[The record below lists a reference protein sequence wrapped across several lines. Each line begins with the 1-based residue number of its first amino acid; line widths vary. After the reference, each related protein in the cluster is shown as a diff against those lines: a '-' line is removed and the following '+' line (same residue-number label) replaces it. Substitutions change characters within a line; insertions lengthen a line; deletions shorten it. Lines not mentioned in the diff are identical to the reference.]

1 MPMVNAYI
9 TFRPPTLDE
18 LVDVVGGPER
28 IVWIVPGVVE
38 DLYDEHEDE
47 EEDEGGVEV
56 RHVEGGAQAPDQRVA
71 AYHGGQQHRSQLGA
85 QPGHQA
91 AGGNIRASIKVR
103 EDFTITMK
111 VHTRAFSWL
120 KVPSSAFTF
129 KTLFKHYAKQA
140 LKPTQRS

>member
-1 MPMVNAYI
+1 MHI
-9 TFRPPTLDE
+9 TFRPPTLYE
-18 LVDVVGGPER
+18 LVDVVRGPER

-38 DLYDEHEDE
+38 DLDDEHEDE

-103 EDFTITMK
+103 EDFTITSATK
-111 VHTRAFSWL
+111 RAPRPRRAFSWL
-120 KVPSSAFTF
+120 EATTSILTFTI
-129 KTLFKHYAKQA
+129 
-140 LKPTQRS
+140 